1 MSANKLYSSG
11 LVGLSDKTS
20 LSFTVTAEGG
30 NDNRGLRT
38 ATATLTI
45 GAGTMMSRAVLSDD
59 DARQLASELLKAA
72 SLIDDYLTGQR
83 LNAQLNEQI
92 EGNPERHLL
101 GEPSSD

>member
-11 LVGLSDKTS
+11 LVGLSDATN

-30 NDNRGLRT
+30 NDDQGLRT

-72 SLIDDYLTGQR
+72 RMIDNYLTGQR
-83 LNAQLNEQI
+83 LNTTTNEQI
-92 EGNPERHLL
+92 EGNPERPLL
-101 GEPSSD
+101 QSTDD